1 MNVVQLK
8 YEMAYFLCVTKI
20 KHMHSATSFSS
31 LVENYLLGRQKDT
44 KSIKMMHYHEKNFD
58 ITVVQQ
64 TQHHVFLC

>member
-1 MNVVQLK
+1 
-8 YEMAYFLCVTKI
+8 MAYTLCARKI
-20 KHMHSATSFSS
+20 KYMHEATSFSS

-58 ITVVQQ
+58 IIVVYQ